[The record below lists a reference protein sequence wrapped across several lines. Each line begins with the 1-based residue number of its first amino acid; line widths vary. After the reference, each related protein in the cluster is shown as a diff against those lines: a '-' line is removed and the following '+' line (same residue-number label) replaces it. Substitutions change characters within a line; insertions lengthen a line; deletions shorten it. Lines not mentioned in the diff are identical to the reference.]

1 VPSYD
6 DTQNHGILWPSC
18 RMHFMVE
25 TPATASGLWFPLKD
39 MDLGDYIEL
48 TDEDEL
54 KACRQAVAYWNR
66 STKDSRFSVRADRA
80 DEDTYICRRVE

>member
-1 VPSYD
+1 MTSYD

-18 RMHFMVE
+18 RMHFIVE

-39 MDLGDYIEL
+39 MAVGDYIEL
-48 TDEDEL
+48 IDEDEL
-54 KACRQAVAYWNR
+54 KACRQAAAYWNR